1 MLVAVLLLASAC
13 GGPVQSMVEGD
24 NKIKAKPDRV
34 ALAPTQF
41 YYEHFDVSPEGEEM
55 FDTNLAVGYLNHVGG
70 YIEVPGEDGV
80 GTIRRSRKV
89 EVKRHEKYRKEIS
102 QLIQRAFE
110 ETIRND
116 KKRVVRVESENFPQ
130 KQFKPEKR
138 KQYAAPSEDGKDNV
152 NVPYLDVEPTYSIE
166 EMPDVKADI
175 IVVPYVVY
183 YYVHNRGWHHGQRW
197 GNPAGGRFRLMWSA
211 YDVSTGELLGW
222 SDIDLKLVEEKKFH
236 PNQSEIETYRAEL
249 HESMFEKWIRKTL
262 KL

>member
-138 KQYAAPSEDGKDNV
+138 KQYAAPSKDGKDNV

-211 YDVSTGELLGW
+211 YDVSSGELLGW